1 MFYFPCIVHK
11 SGNKMVENQAN
22 QKNETYFKS
31 MTFGKKIQYIYDR
44 ITLEPMVA
52 CFLLPSML
60 LELSTQNLNLE
71 KACRV
76 NLNYN
81 QTVCDAL
88 SIRDTAHYAN
98 EEESVQRLVTH
109 MTAWK
114 TAIKS
119 ALPCLLILFFG
130 SWSDRHGKRKP
141 CILIPLLGDILMAF
155 SLMLC
160 VYFDKTPIEMAIF
173 VQVFFTS
180 ITGIGKTYE

>member
-1 MFYFPCIVHK
+1 
-11 SGNKMVENQAN
+11 MVDEKKPNP
-22 QKNETYFKS
+22 KNETYFKS

-52 CFLLPSML
+52 CIVLPSML
-60 LELSTQNLNLE
+60 LELSVQNLNLE

-81 QTVCDAL
+81 ETVCDAL
-88 SIRDTAHYAN
+88 RIRDTANYAN
-98 EEESVQRLVTH
+98 EEESVQRLVAH

-114 TAIKS
+114 TAINS

-141 CILIPLLGDILMAF
+141 CILIPLFGDIVMAF
-155 SLMLC
+155 LLMLC
-160 VYFDKTPIEMAIF
+160 VYFNKTPIELAIF

-180 ITGIGKTYE
+180 ITGMREKP